1 MKEQLFINNIEVEL
15 IKSLDPNLT
24 FSINDISK
32 PDKRKSNFSKTITL
46 PGSKTIN
53 KLFEYIFNINID
65 LQTFNPNVKTDC
77 LYLVDGET
85 QIDGYLQLKE
95 INILDRNDIT
105 YNVVIFGKLGN
116 FITDLGDRELDD
128 DTMLWGDLDH
138 DYTLANQ
145 QTSWIAT
152 TGYVYPIIDYGTGID
167 WSDWGV
173 TEIFPSIY
181 AKEYIDRMFA
191 EAGYTYQSS
200 FFNSDPFDKLIVPFN
215 GQEFALTRDIIAL
228 RTFTSSV
235 PNFQA
240 TTSTSHEIPFD
251 PSSNTIV
258 YDRTI
263 NMTVENDPNNVYNTT
278 TGLYQC
284 NANGTYNLYYE
295 LDLTATFLPIDNS
308 TGLPPTFDCRTFVA
322 ILGKMEMVRLD
333 NLGNPIGGYN
343 NTGVVGSK
351 AFNISYTNTIPA
363 STSSVTTTGT
373 TYPDNDYIETVDD
386 LAFSVYP
393 FINGATAEWGTIDGR
408 QEATPKKYIL
418 AINNIYL
425 NNTDQIEIRIKAN
438 LFSQEGVLSAINLM
452 VSPGLPYGLTDFIF
466 KKYPLAISLADFVE
480 GSVELNLTSGVFRNS
495 VANKS
500 YVEGNLIDMFS
511 AIPKKIKQ
519 KDFFMSIVKMF
530 NLFVQTNPNNEDQ
543 LIIETRN
550 DFYNTDVNDWSQKLD
565 NSQKLNFLPM
575 GELDSSQYLY
585 TYKPDKDYY
594 NELYSKTWNEVY
606 GERTKDI
613 DNPFLNKEYKTEV
626 IFSPTPSIGNGNSD
640 MVLPSIKKIDNNGLQ
655 TRTQSNMRILY
666 YGGLKNT
673 IFTWVHAS
681 SLVADEVELQYPY
694 CGHYDDPFTPTIDVN
709 FGLTK
714 EIYWDD
720 TFNTITWTNNN
731 LYNIYYSQ
739 FIEEITDINSK
750 IVKGYFY
757 LTPTDIRNLSFKE
770 LYFFENQYF
779 RLNKIENY
787 NPTNPV
793 TKCEFLLI
801 NENNSFIPTS
811 EEANGGVS
819 ALTIN
824 EGVPRF
830 SAGINRDVNG
840 NNVGDLSVTIQG
852 NNNYVS
858 RSAENIDVQGDD
870 NYIFDRARNVTI
882 TGTNNRINGGV
893 ENVVLINTNNVVV
906 ETNNVTYINGV
917 IRGTGSVV
925 TITASLTVDESVTT
939 YLCDT
944 SSANI
949 IAVLPQTTTT
959 GKTWNFK
966 KVAINNELQLRVNSP
981 VLIDETTAKIITG
994 YNNSYTV
1001 QFDGT
1006 NYKII

>member
-85 QIDGYLQLKE
+85 QIDGYLQLNE

-452 VSPGLPYGLTDFIF
+452 VAPGLPYGLTDFIF

-925 TITASLTVDESVTT
+925 TIMASLTVDESVTT

-966 KVAINNELQLRVNSP
+966 KVSINNELQLRVNSP

>member
-145 QTSWIAT
+145 QTSWTAT

-939 YLCDT
+939 YLCYT

-949 IAVLPQTTTT
+949 IALLPQTPTT